1 MKRVFNLSTAKRKVA
16 VLIVLGLFISLFASC
31 DSDDKQ
37 KETNSVVTSGE
48 TSPADAEGEVTA
60 ASLAESLYGDYDFKG
75 AKLRI
80 LAIEAGNLWY
90 SNISD
95 TANEVWFEE
104 NSSDVLERSIY
115 ERNRKTEELLNVEIT
130 PVWGGAADKTR
141 EMVDAAALTAQDDFD
156 LAMTSLAELMTSAS
170 NGYLLNL
177 NDIQAFDSDHT
188 WWNENFVDNITLF
201 GTDLYVIAGAINI
214 WDDCSNNVLVFN
226 KDYLESY
233 NCDDPYQ
240 QVFDGTWTIDNQR
253 ATMQKSTQDLNGD
266 GEMDDSDGWGCAGIG
281 ILLYNGMFGC
291 DTTITHMTSEGVPEI
306 VCNTA
311 DHINKVQAFFDT
323 VMNSDAFY
331 EQGIAGETSY
341 LELFEKGQSGMMY
354 ANLATLFTLRN
365 MEDEYGVLPL
375 AKYNEQQENYA
386 GSVNGSMY
394 TVYGIP
400 KNCTDPEMA
409 AVCLET
415 MSAYSV
421 GTLDKNLHEILFET
435 KLTRDKESRE
445 VLEILKGTI
454 SFDWS
459 YVGDWRGNLVGIYDI
474 KSGWPFTLA
483 SKIEAEY
490 ESANARLDEM
500 IDNFRRISDN

>member
-1 MKRVFNLSTAKRKVA
+1 MKTGFIADISGRKLAILLVS
-16 VLIVLGLFISLFASC
+16 VMLISLFTSC
-31 DSDDKQ
+31 DSGDTP
-37 KETNSVVTSGE
+37 KETSSN
-48 TSPADAEGEVTA
+48 TA
-60 ASLAESLYGDYDFKG
+60 AGEISLTDDSEDTEALLAETLYGDYDFKG
-75 AKLRI
+75 AKFRI
-80 LAIEAGNLWY
+80 LAVEAGNLWY
-90 SNISD
+90 GNISD

-115 ERNRKTEELLNVEIT
+115 ERNRKTQELLNVEIT
-130 PVWGGAADKTR
+130 PVWGGAADATR

-156 LAMTSLAELMTSAS
+156 AAMTSLAELMTSAS

-177 NDIQAFDSDHT
+177 NDIQSFDSDHT
-188 WWNENFVDNITLF
+188 WWNKSFVDNITLF

-214 WDDCSNNVLVFN
+214 WDDCSNNIIVFN
-226 KDYLESY
+226 KDYLDSY
-233 NCDDPYQ
+233 NCADPYQ
-240 QVFDGTWTIDNQR
+240 QVFDGTWTIENQR
-253 ATMQKSTQDLNGD
+253 ATMKTCTLDLNGD
-266 GEMDDSDGWGCAGIG
+266 GEFDDSDGWGCSGIG
-281 ILLYNGMFGC
+281 ILLYNGMFGL

-306 VCNTA
+306 ICNTA
-311 DHINKVQAFFDT
+311 DHINKVQAYFET
-323 VMNSDAFY
+323 VMNSDALY
-331 EQGIAGETSY
+331 EEGIAGETSY
-341 LELFEKGQSGMMY
+341 AELFEKGQSGMMY

-490 ESANARLDEM
+490 ESANTRLDAM
-500 IDNFRRISDN
+500 IENFRRISDR